1 MSTTVLMLFIL
12 TSFVAIATPGPTVLL
27 ALSNGA
33 RFGTRVALF
42 GMLGAM
48 LSDLILIGA
57 VSIGLGAILAASEM
71 AFQILKWIGVV
82 YLLYL
87 GIQLLRTK
95 PESKHDALQD
105 VTSTASHS
113 PRIFLKCLLVALTNP
128 KGYLF
133 FSAILPQFVNPQAPQ
148 FPQYVLLALTFTAV
162 DGLVMLAYAR
172 SGARAVQLFHTPMAM
187 VWINRFSGGAIVV
200 LAGALALYRRA
211 HD

>member
-1 MSTTVLMLFIL
+1 MSTTVLILFIV

-33 RFGTRVALF
+33 RFGTRTALF
-42 GMLGAM
+42 GLLGAM

-57 VSIGLGAILAASEM
+57 VSIGLGALLAASET
-71 AFQILKWIGVV
+71 AFQILKWIGVL

-87 GIQLLRTK
+87 GIQLLRTQ
-95 PESKHDALQD
+95 PQSRHDPSQSLNP
-105 VTSTASHS
+105 TLSH
-113 PRIFLKCLLVALTNP
+113 PYRIFLKCLLVALTNP

-148 FPQYVLLALTFTAV
+148 LPQYVLLALTFTAI
-162 DGLVMLAYAR
+162 DGLVMLLYA
-172 SGARAVQLFHTPMAM
+172 SGGARAVQLFRTPMTM
-187 VWINRFSGGAIVV
+187 VWINRFSGGAIVI

-211 HD
+211 QD

>member
-1 MSTTVLMLFIL
+1 MSTTVLILFIV

-33 RFGTRVALF
+33 RFGTRVARF

-48 LSDLILIGA
+48 LSDLILISA
-57 VSIGLGAILAASEM
+57 VSIGLGALLAASET
-71 AFQILKWIGVV
+71 AFQILKWIGVL

-87 GIQLLRTK
+87 GIQLLRTQ
-95 PESKHDALQD
+95 PQSRHDLSQGLNPS
-105 VTSTASHS
+105 VSQPH
-113 PRIFLKCLLVALTNP
+113 RIFLKCLLVALTNP

-133 FSAILPQFVNPQAPQ
+133 FSAILPQFVNPQTPQ
-148 FPQYVLLALTFTAV
+148 FPQYALLALMFTAI
-162 DGLVMLAYAR
+162 DGLVMLGYAS
-172 SGARAVQLFHTPMAM
+172 SGARAVQLFRTPMAM
-187 VWINRFSGGAIVV
+187 VWINRLSGGAIVV

>member
-1 MSTTVLMLFIL
+1 MSTTVLILFIV

-48 LSDLILIGA
+48 LSDLILISA
-57 VSIGLGAILAASEM
+57 VSVGLGAVLAASET

-87 GIQLLRTK
+87 GVQLLRTK
-95 PESKHDALQD
+95 PETQHAVLQG
-105 VTSTASHS
+105 VNPTVSQ
-113 PRIFLKCLLVALTNP
+113 PYRVFLKCLLVALTNP

-133 FSAILPQFVNPQAPQ
+133 FSAILPQFVNTQAPQ
-148 FPQYVLLALTFTAV
+148 LLQYVFLALTFTAI
-162 DGLVMLAYAR
+162 DGLVMLGYAS
-172 SGARAVQLFHTPMAM
+172 SGARAVQLFRTPMAM
-187 VWINRFSGGAIVV
+187 VWINRLSGGAIVI
-200 LAGALALYRRA
+200 LAGALAFYRRA

>member
-1 MSTTVLMLFIL
+1 MSTTVLILFIV

-33 RFGTRVALF
+33 RFGTRVARF

-48 LSDLILIGA
+48 LSDLILISA
-57 VSIGLGAILAASEM
+57 VSIGLGALLAASET
-71 AFQILKWIGVV
+71 AFQILKWIGVL

-87 GIQLLRTK
+87 GIQLLRTQ
-95 PESKHDALQD
+95 PQSRHDLSQGLNPS
-105 VTSTASHS
+105 VSQPH
-113 PRIFLKCLLVALTNP
+113 RIFLKCLLVALTNP

-133 FSAILPQFVNPQAPQ
+133 FSAILPQFVNPQTPQ
-148 FPQYVLLALTFTAV
+148 FPQYALLALAFTAI
-162 DGLVMLAYAR
+162 DGLVMLGYAS
-172 SGARAVQLFHTPMAM
+172 SGARAVQLYRTPMAM
-187 VWINRFSGGAIVV
+187 VWINRLSGGAIVV

>member
-1 MSTTVLMLFIL
+1 MSTTVLMMFMV

-33 RFGTRVALF
+33 RFGTRIALF

-48 LSDLILIGA
+48 LSDLILISA
-57 VSIGLGAILAASEM
+57 VSIGLGAVLAASET

-95 PESKHDALQD
+95 PESQHDALLGLHPT
-105 VTSTASHS
+105 TSH
-113 PRIFLKCLLVALTNP
+113 PYRVLFKCLMVALTNP

-133 FSAILPQFVNPQAPQ
+133 FSAILPQFVNPQVPQ
-148 FPQYVLLALTFTAV
+148 FPQYVLLALTFTAIN
-162 DGLVMLAYAR
+162 GLVMLAYAS
-172 SGARAVQLFHTPMAM
+172 SGARAVQLFRTPMAM
-187 VWINRFSGGAIVV
+187 VWINRFSGGALST
-200 LAGALALYRRA
+200 LAGALAFYRRA

>member
-1 MSTTVLMLFIL
+1 MSTTMLMLFII

-33 RFGTRVALF
+33 RFGTRVARF

-48 LSDLILIGA
+48 LSDLILISA
-57 VSIGLGAILAASEM
+57 VSIGLGSLLAASET
-71 AFQILKWIGVV
+71 AFQTLKWIGVL

-87 GIQLLRTK
+87 GIQLLRTQ
-95 PESKHDALQD
+95 PQSRHDLSQGLD
-105 VTSTASHS
+105 PNLSQPH
-113 PRIFLKCLLVALTNP
+113 RIFLKCLLVALTNP

-133 FSAILPQFVNPQAPQ
+133 FSAILPQFVNAQTPQ
-148 FPQYVLLALTFTAV
+148 FPQYALLALTFTAI
-162 DGLVMLAYAR
+162 DALVMLGYAS

-187 VWINRFSGGAIVV
+187 VWINRLSGGAIVI

>member
-1 MSTTVLMLFIL
+1 MSTAILILFMI

-33 RFGTRVALF
+33 RFGIRVALY

-57 VSIGLGAILAASEM
+57 VSVGLGAVLAASET

-82 YLLYL
+82 YLVYL
-87 GIQLLRTK
+87 GMQLLQTK
-95 PESKHDALQD
+95 PKSQHEIFQVLSP
-105 VTSTASHS
+105 TATHS
-113 PRIFLKCLLVALTNP
+113 YRLFLKCLLVALTNP

-133 FSAILPQFVNPQAPQ
+133 FSAILPQFVNPQTPQ
-148 FPQYVLLALTFTAV
+148 LPQYVLLALTFAMI
-162 DGLVMLAYAR
+162 DGLVMFGYAS
-172 SGARAVQLFHTPMAM
+172 SGERAVQFFRTPMAM
-187 VWINRFSGGAIVV
+187 VWINRLSGGALLT
-200 LAGALALYRRA
+200 LAGALAFYRRA

>member
-1 MSTTVLMLFIL
+1 MSTTVLTLFIV

-42 GMLGAM
+42 GLLGAM
-48 LSDLILIGA
+48 LSDLMLISV
-57 VSIGLGAILAASEM
+57 VSIGLGAVLAASET

-95 PESKHDALQD
+95 PESRHDVLKGI
-105 VTSTASHS
+105 HS
-113 PRIFLKCLLVALTNP
+113 SATQPYRIFLKCLLVALTNP

-133 FSAILPQFVNPQAPQ
+133 FSAILPQFVNSQAAQ
-148 FPQYVLLALTFTAV
+148 LPQYVLLALTFTAI
-162 DGLVMLAYAR
+162 DGLVMLTYAS
-172 SGARAVQLFHTPMAM
+172 SGERAVQLFRTPMAM
-187 VWINRFSGGAIVV
+187 VWIHRFSGGAIIT
-200 LAGALALYRRA
+200 LAGALALYRHA

>member
-1 MSTTVLMLFIL
+1 MSMTVLMLFMV

-33 RFGTRVALF
+33 RYGTRVALV

-48 LSDLILIGA
+48 LSDLILIGS
-57 VSIGLGAILAASEM
+57 VSIGLGAVLAASET

-82 YLLYL
+82 YLVYL
-87 GIQLLRTK
+87 GAQLLRTR
-95 PESKHDALQD
+95 PHSRQDALSELST
-105 VTSTASHS
+105 VTSH
-113 PRIFLKCLLVALTNP
+113 PYRVFFKCLLVALTNP

-133 FSAILPQFVNPQAPQ
+133 FSAILPQFVYPQAPQ
-148 FPQYVLLALTFTAV
+148 LPQYLLLALTFTMI
-162 DGLVMLAYAR
+162 DGLVMLAYAS
-172 SGARAVQLFHTPMAM
+172 SGERAVRLFRTPMAI
-187 VWINRFSGGAIVV
+187 VWINRVSGGALLT

>member
-1 MSTTVLMLFIL
+1 MSTTVLILFIV

-33 RFGTRVALF
+33 RFGTRAALF

-57 VSIGLGAILAASEM
+57 VSIGLGALLAASET
-71 AFQILKWIGVV
+71 AFQILKWIGVL

-87 GIQLLRTK
+87 GIQLLRTQ
-95 PESKHDALQD
+95 PQSRHDPAQSLNP
-105 VTSTASHS
+105 TFSH
-113 PRIFLKCLLVALTNP
+113 PYRKFLKCLLVALTNP

-133 FSAILPQFVNPQAPQ
+133 FSAILPQFVNLQAPQ
-148 FPQYVLLALTFTAV
+148 LPQYALLALTFTAI
-162 DGLVMLAYAR
+162 DGLVMLLYAS
-172 SGARAVQLFHTPMAM
+172 SGARAVQLFRTPMAM

-200 LAGALALYRRA
+200 LAGALALYRRSQ
-211 HD
+211 D

>member
-1 MSTTVLMLFIL
+1 MLFIL

-33 RFGTRVALF
+33 RFGIRVALY

-57 VSIGLGAILAASEM
+57 VSVGLGAVLAASET
-71 AFQILKWIGVV
+71 AFQILKWIGVS
-82 YLLYL
+82 YLIYL

-95 PESKHDALQD
+95 PKSQHDLFQEIRSSAGHPYRL
-105 VTSTASHS
+105 
-113 PRIFLKCLLVALTNP
+113 FLKCLLVALTNP

-133 FSAILPQFVNPQAPQ
+133 FSAILPQFVNAQAPQ
-148 FPQYVLLALTFTAV
+148 LPQYVLLALTFALI
-162 DGLVMLAYAR
+162 DGLVMFGYA
-172 SGARAVQLFHTPMAM
+172 SGGARTVQLFRTPMAM
-187 VWINRFSGGAIVV
+187 VWINRLSGGALLT

>member
-1 MSTTVLMLFIL
+1 MSTTVLMLFII

-33 RFGTRVALF
+33 RFGTRVARF

-48 LSDLILIGA
+48 LSDLILISA
-57 VSIGLGAILAASEM
+57 VSIGLGALLAASET
-71 AFQILKWIGVV
+71 AFQILKWIGVL

-87 GIQLLRTK
+87 GIQLLRTQ
-95 PESKHDALQD
+95 PQSRHDLSQGLN
-105 VTSTASHS
+105 ASLSQPH
-113 PRIFLKCLLVALTNP
+113 RIFLKCLLVALTNP

-133 FSAILPQFVNPQAPQ
+133 FSAILPQFVNPQTPQ
-148 FPQYVLLALTFTAV
+148 FPQYALLALTFTAI
-162 DGLVMLAYAR
+162 DGLVMLGYAS
-172 SGARAVQLFHTPMAM
+172 SGARAVQLFRTPMAM

>member
-1 MSTTVLMLFIL
+1 MSTTVLMMFMV

-33 RFGTRVALF
+33 RFGTRIALF

-48 LSDLILIGA
+48 LSDLILISA
-57 VSIGLGAILAASEM
+57 VSIGLGAVLAASET

-95 PESKHDALQD
+95 PESQHDALLGLHPT
-105 VTSTASHS
+105 TSH
-113 PRIFLKCLLVALTNP
+113 PYRVLFKCLMVALTNP

-133 FSAILPQFVNPQAPQ
+133 FSAILPQFVNPQVPQ
-148 FPQYVLLALTFTAV
+148 FPQYVLLALTFTAIN
-162 DGLVMLAYAR
+162 GLVMLAYAS
-172 SGARAVQLFHTPMAM
+172 SGARAVQLFRTPMAM
-187 VWINRFSGGAIVV
+187 VWINRFSGGALIT
-200 LAGALALYRRA
+200 LAGALAFYRRA